1 MRCRRWTCGTVAL
14 ASASMSSVAFDQATF
29 TLTTPG
35 QSIRLCPAV
44 SSAPYDQVQTLY
56 RTLLVFATVAVLI
69 LAVGLVEFVY
79 FEPPGQTTGVKARI
93 VGVYAYDP
101 ATGTTLGT
109 DRSAF
114 GRSEEF
120 AAVVDWSGLPPNL
133 NVGARWYDGFGTIVG
148 RVGPSTPADLGNF
161 SVVPVIT
168 PPGLHHNLPGQ
179 YTFVVERLQGGLPV
193 EVLGRRIVLVER

>member
-1 MRCRRWTCGTVAL
+1 
-14 ASASMSSVAFDQATF
+14 
-29 TLTTPG
+29 LTTRG
-35 QSIRLCPAV
+35 QSIRLSAAV

-79 FEPPGQTTGVKARI
+79 FEPPGQTTGAKARI

-133 NVGARWYDGFGTIVG
+133 NVDARWYDGFGTIVG
-148 RVGPSTPADLGNF
+148 RVGPGSRPSELGTS

-193 EVLGRRIVLVER
+193 EVLARRIVLVER